1 MSYPASRKPIKK
13 RKCMFKM
20 KTIIRSLL
28 ALMLV
33 MSFASCASDTT
44 SDSPM
49 PNKDMKTYLQ
59 VRVTVDGSGDTR
71 ASRADEGDKYHF
83 TENPSGGEDGDGDD
97 VGELNERTVTNLNLL
112 LYSST
117 KNDMSDDDA
126 IIEKVIYFQHYS
138 ISSGGGS
145 NIWQSSPIE
154 VKSEF
159 VQKNYHLLV
168 VANAG
173 DMTSEWQGKTL
184 KDIRDKLV
192 MNVCTRDD
200 ADITKSSNF
209 LMSSLKDAQ
218 LTPDGHIGSQEDP
231 YLVDVDIER
240 LAARIDIMPNAYRQE
255 NKNTTPKTYTYNY
268 NVTDASNN
276 VIGGFV
282 LESVMPYNDLISGE
296 YLIKRVTDGNDKTT
310 VNYNSKETEDANHN
324 STNYVICPWTI
335 SRTGV
340 AYRNEK
346 KSITDWES
354 MSFPDF
360 YKVKNAKKSHGRDND
375 NAKATTPYNFRYY
388 ILDYVMENTSFDNS
402 PETSTGLVFKGTYY
416 DADQWQVG
424 TAEDQAGGVFGKP
437 KAGAVGKPK
446 CYTYVIRHS
455 DPTGSGKTSDPMHY
469 GIVRNN
475 IYRVRIDGITG
486 KGPDGL
492 KVTLNV
498 RKWATYTHDETTM

>member
-1 MSYPASRKPIKK
+1 
-13 RKCMFKM
+13 
-20 KTIIRSLL
+20 
-28 ALMLV
+28 
-33 MSFASCASDTT
+33 MSFASCASDNT
-44 SDSPM
+44 SDLPM

-112 LYSST
+112 LYSSS
-117 KNDMSDDDA
+117 KNDMSDDGA

-138 ISSGGGS
+138 INSGGGS
-145 NIWQSSPIE
+145 NIWQSSPMEI
-154 VKSEF
+154 KSEF
-159 VQKNYHLLV
+159 VEKNYHLLV

-240 LAARIDIMPNAYRQE
+240 LAARIDIMPNAYRQK
-255 NKNTTPKTYTYNY
+255 NKNTTPITYTYNY

-360 YKVKNAKKSHGRDND
+360 YKVKNADKSHGRDND
-375 NAKATTPYNFRYY
+375 NAKATTPYNYKYY

-416 DADQWQVG
+416 DADQWQVS
-424 TAEDQAGGVFGKP
+424 TAEDKAKGIFGSP
-437 KAGAVGKPK
+437 KTGAVGKPK

-455 DPTGSGKTSDPMHY
+455 DPTGNGTTDAPMHY

-492 KVTLNV
+492 KVTLKV
-498 RKWATYTHDETTM
+498 RKWATYTHEETTM

>member
-1 MSYPASRKPIKK
+1 
-13 RKCMFKM
+13 MFKM
-20 KTIIRSLL
+20 KKIIRSLL
-28 ALMLV
+28 VLLLV
-33 MSFASCASDTT
+33 MSFTSCVRDNISDF
-44 SDSPM
+44 PM
-49 PNKDMKTYLQ
+49 HNGDMKTYLQ
-59 VRVTVDGSGDTR
+59 VRVTVDGYGDTR

-112 LYSST
+112 LYSSS
-117 KNDMSDDDA
+117 KNDMSDDGA

-138 ISSGGGS
+138 INSGGGS
-145 NIWQSSPIE
+145 NIWQSSPMEI
-154 VKSEF
+154 KSEF
-159 VQKNYHLLV
+159 VEKNYHLLV

-200 ADITKSSNF
+200 ADITNSSNF
-209 LMSSLKDAQ
+209 LMSSLKDVQ
-218 LTPDGHIGSQEDP
+218 LTPDGHIGSLEDP
-231 YLVDVDIER
+231 YLVNVDIER
-240 LAARIDIMPNAYRQE
+240 LAARIDIMPNAYRQK

-282 LESVMPYNDLISGE
+282 LESVMPYNDVTSGE
-296 YLIKRVTDGNDKTT
+296 YLIKRVTDGNDQNT
-310 VNYNSKETEDANHN
+310 VNYISKETEDANHN

-340 AYRNEK
+340 AYRHEK

-360 YKVKNAKKSHGRDND
+360 YKVKNADKSHGRDND
-375 NAKATTPYNFRYY
+375 NAKATTPYNYRYY

-416 DADQWQVG
+416 DAAQWDVC
-424 TAEDQAGGVFGKP
+424 TAEEQAGGVFGKP

-455 DPTGSGKTSDPMHY
+455 DPEGKGTTNDIMHY

-486 KGPDGL
+486 TGPDGM
-492 KVTLNV
+492 KITLNV

>member
-1 MSYPASRKPIKK
+1 
-13 RKCMFKM
+13 MFKM
-20 KTIIRSLL
+20 KIITLSLL
-28 ALMLV
+28 ALLLV

-49 PNKDMKTYLQ
+49 LNKDMKTYLQ

-112 LYSST
+112 LYSSS
-117 KNDMSDDDA
+117 KNDMSDDGA

-138 ISSGGGS
+138 INSGGGS
-145 NIWQSSPIE
+145 NIWQSSPMEI
-154 VKSEF
+154 KSEF
-159 VQKNYHLLV
+159 VEKNYHLLV

-360 YKVKNAKKSHGRDND
+360 YKVKNADKSHGRDND
-375 NAKATTPYNFRYY
+375 NAKATTPYNYKYY

-402 PETSTGLVFKGTYY
+402 LETSTGLVFKGTYY
-416 DADQWQVG
+416 DADQWQVS
-424 TAEDQAGGVFGKP
+424 TAEDKAKGKFGSP
-437 KAGAVGKPK
+437 KTGAVGKPK

-455 DPTGSGKTSDPMHY
+455 DPEGKGTTNDIMHF

-475 IYRVRIDGITG
+475 IYRIRIDGITG
-486 KGPDGL
+486 KGPDGM
-492 KVTLNV
+492 KITLNV

>member
-1 MSYPASRKPIKK
+1 
-13 RKCMFKM
+13 
-20 KTIIRSLL
+20 
-28 ALMLV
+28 

-112 LYSST
+112 LYSSS
-117 KNDMSDDDA
+117 KNDMSDDGA

-138 ISSGGGS
+138 INSGGGS
-145 NIWQSSPIE
+145 NIWQSSPMEI
-154 VKSEF
+154 KSEF
-159 VQKNYHLLV
+159 VEKNYHLLV

-416 DADQWQVG
+416 DADQWQVS
-424 TAEDQAGGVFGKP
+424 TAEDKAKGIFGSP
-437 KAGAVGKPK
+437 KTGAVGKPK
-446 CYTYVIRHS
+446 CYTYIIRHS
-455 DPTGSGKTSDPMHY
+455 DPTGNGTTNDIMHY

-475 IYRVRIDGITG
+475 IYRIRIDGITG

-498 RKWATYTHDETTM
+498 RKWATYTHEETTM